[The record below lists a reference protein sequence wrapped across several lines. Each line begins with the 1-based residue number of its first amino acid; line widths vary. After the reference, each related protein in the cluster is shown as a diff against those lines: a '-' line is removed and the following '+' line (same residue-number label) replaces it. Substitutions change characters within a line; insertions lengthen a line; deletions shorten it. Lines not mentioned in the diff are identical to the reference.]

1 MTQQAIDFVVKTFA
15 LAFASIITLMGM
27 TIFLVALFQG
37 DGEAQRIVNDL
48 TTPFLGVLGSL
59 VAAFLGHWFFVIR
72 QGASASGTPN
82 SAFNSPVAQLSR
94 YEAQQWAASAQVA
107 PSYPPG
113 AHGPLVDRVNA
124 IRGASD
130 AQGDPGPQSPQT
142 GGPANGH

>member
-82 SAFNSPVAQLSR
+82 SAFNRPVR
-94 YEAQQWAASAQVA
+94 RAARARLTGLLNALLHNYRATKPNS
-107 PSYPPG
+107 
-113 AHGPLVDRVNA
+113 GPRA
-124 IRGASD
+124 RRARHPTH
-130 AQGDPGPQSPQT
+130 QGRT
-142 GGPANGH
+142 GHWWTV